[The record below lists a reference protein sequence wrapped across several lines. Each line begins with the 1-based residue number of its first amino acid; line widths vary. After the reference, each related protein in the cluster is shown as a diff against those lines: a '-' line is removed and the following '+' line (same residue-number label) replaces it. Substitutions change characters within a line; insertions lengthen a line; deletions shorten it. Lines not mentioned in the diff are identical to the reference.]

1 MACCRSFAR
10 LCCFVHMLHSKN
22 ANVKI
27 AYYMTFIFLVLF
39 GMMPMHYMSLSS
51 KEKGGLRKYIGSRY
65 IARHW
70 QPLMT
75 RVPFRAYPPFMA
87 MSHVSF

>member
-27 AYYMTFIFLVLF
+27 AYYMTFIFFLVLF

-75 RVPFRAYPPFMA
+75 RVPFRVAHG
-87 MSHVSF
+87 SRLLSR

>member
-1 MACCRSFAR
+1 
-10 LCCFVHMLHSKN
+10 
-22 ANVKI
+22 
-27 AYYMTFIFLVLF
+27 
-39 GMMPMHYMSLSS
+39 MHYMSLSS